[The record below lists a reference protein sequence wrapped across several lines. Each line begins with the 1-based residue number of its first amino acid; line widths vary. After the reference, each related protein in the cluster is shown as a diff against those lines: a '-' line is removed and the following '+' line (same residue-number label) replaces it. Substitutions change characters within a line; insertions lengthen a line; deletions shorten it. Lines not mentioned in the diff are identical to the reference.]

1 MSEAPERLIARLE
14 QLARNEQR
22 EKRLPSISAAVLR
35 DGEPIWNS
43 SVGVAS
49 VEDGLEATPDT
60 QYRIGSITKTFTA
73 AAIMQLRDAGKL
85 DLEDTLDRH
94 VEGAAHT
101 PTIRRLLSHA
111 SGLQRET
118 QDDSWLTLRFAPP
131 DELLETLAQAELVL
145 PAGARF
151 HYSNLA
157 FALLGIVVER
167 VSGVPYQDYVRERLF
182 GPVGLA
188 RVSFEPEP
196 PAAKGYLA
204 QPYADGVWD
213 TIGVETGAWASA
225 GQLWG
230 TAADICRWGAFLAD
244 PDESVLA
251 SSSAEEMRT
260 VQAIDDHER
269 WLSGYGLG
277 LGLRRDPVAL
287 RPGDAGFAGVA
298 SSHDRILAGHG
309 GSMPGFIAQLLFSAK
324 EKVVAVALTNESE
337 AALGELTLALVRTT
351 VEEWPVAPETWRIGE
366 PPPDDVV
373 PLLGIWFMEAARV
386 VFRWRDGKL
395 EARFDGTP
403 DWQPSSIYER
413 EADDRWRTV
422 SGPEHGEALRIV
434 RGDDGSVE
442 GMVWAG
448 YPVTREPG
456 PWRAPE

>member
-1 MSEAPERLIARLE
+1 VSETPERLTARLE
-14 QLARNEQR
+14 RFVRQEQR
-22 EKRLPSISAAVLR
+22 EKRAPSIAAAVRR
-35 DGEPIWNS
+35 DGELIWETA
-43 SVGVAS
+43 VGAADVAAG
-49 VEDGLEATPDT
+49 VEAAPDT

-118 QDDSWLTLRFAPP
+118 QDDSWLTLRFAAP

-182 GPVGLA
+182 EPVGLT
-188 RVSFEPEP
+188 RVSFEPEQ

-230 TAADICRWGAFLAD
+230 TASDICRWGEFLAE

-251 SSSAEEMRT
+251 TSSAEEMRT

-277 LGLRRDPVAL
+277 LALRRD
-287 RPGDAGFAGVA
+287 G
-298 SSHDRILAGHG
+298 DRILAGHS
-309 GSMPGFIAQLLFSAK
+309 GSMPGFIALLVFSAK
-324 EKVVAVALTNESE
+324 EKVVAAALTNESE
-337 AALGELTLALVRTT
+337 AALGELGLALVQTT
-351 VEEWPVAPETWRIGE
+351 IEEWPVAPETWRIGE

-386 VFRWRDGKL
+386 VFRWREGKL
-395 EARFDGTP
+395 EARFDGIP
-403 DWQPSSIYER
+403 EWQPCSIYER
-413 EADDRWRTV
+413 ETDDRWRTV

-434 RGDDGSVE
+434 RGPDGSVE
-442 GMVWAG
+442 RMVWAG

>member
-1 MSEAPERLIARLE
+1 VAKLDQRLRSH
-14 QLARNEQR
+14 QR
-22 EKRLPSISAAVLR
+22 EKRLASLAAAVLR
-35 DGEPIWNS
+35 DGELIWETAL
-43 SVGVAS
+43 GAAD
-49 VEDGLEATPDT
+49 VEAGIEATPDT

-94 VEGAAHT
+94 IDGTAYT
-101 PTIRRLLSHA
+101 PTIRRLLSHV

-118 QDDSWLTLRFAPP
+118 QDDSWLRLRFAQP

-145 PAGARF
+145 PPGARF

-167 VSGVPYQDYVRERLF
+167 VSGLPYQDYVRGRLF
-182 GPVGLA
+182 EPVGLT

-204 QPYADGVWD
+204 QPYSDGVWE
-213 TIGVETGAWASA
+213 TISIETGAWASA

-230 TAADICRWGAFLAD
+230 TVADIGRWGAFLAD

-251 SSSAEEMRT
+251 ASSAEEMRT
-260 VQAIDDHER
+260 VQAIADHER

-277 LGLRRDPVAL
+277 LGLTRD
-287 RPGDAGFAGVA
+287 G
-298 SSHDRILAGHG
+298 DRILAGHG
-309 GSMPGFIAQLLFSAK
+309 GSMPGFIGELLFSAK
-324 EKVVAVALTNESE
+324 DKVVVAELTNESE
-337 AALGELTLALVRTT
+337 ADIAELGVALLGTT
-351 VEEWPVAPETWRIGE
+351 VDEWPVTPEPWRIGE

-386 VFRWRDGKL
+386 VFRWREGKL

-403 DWQPSSIYER
+403 DWRPPSVFER
-413 EADDRWRTV
+413 ESDDRWRTV
-422 SGPEHGEALRIV
+422 SGPEQGEALRIG
-434 RGDDGSVE
+434 RGPDGLVKQL
-442 GMVWAG
+442 VWAG

-456 PWRAPE
+456 PWRVPE

>member
-1 MSEAPERLIARLE
+1 MSEISERLAACLDRLVCG
-14 QLARNEQR
+14 LQR

-35 DGEPIWNS
+35 DGELIWETA
-43 SVGVAS
+43 VGAANVEAS
-49 VEDGLEATPDT
+49 LEATPDT

-101 PTIRRLLSHA
+101 PTIRRMLSHA

-118 QDDSWLTLRFAPP
+118 HDDSWLTLRFASP
-131 DELLETLAQAELVL
+131 DELLETLAEAELVL

-167 VSGVPYQDYVRERLF
+167 VAGMSYQDYVRERLF
-182 GPVGLA
+182 EPVGLT
-188 RVSFEPEP
+188 RVSFEPES
-196 PAAKGYLA
+196 PAAQGYLA

-213 TIGVETGAWASA
+213 AIDVETGAWASA

-230 TAADICRWGAFLAD
+230 TAGDICRWGAFLAD

-251 SSSAEEMRT
+251 ASSAEEMRT
-260 VQAIDDHER
+260 VQTITDHER
-269 WLSGYGLG
+269 WLAGYGLG
-277 LGLRRDPVAL
+277 LGLSRD
-287 RPGDAGFAGVA
+287 G
-298 SSHDRILAGHG
+298 DRILAGHG
-309 GSMPGFIAQLLFSAK
+309 GSMPGFIATLEFSAK
-324 EKVVAVALTNESE
+324 EKVAAAALTNVWEADLSE
-337 AALGELTLALVRTT
+337 LGNALVGTT
-351 VEEWPVAPETWRIGE
+351 VEEWPVAPETWRVGE

-373 PLLGIWFMEAARV
+373 PLLGIWFMEAARI
-386 VFRWRDGKL
+386 VFRWREGKL
-395 EARFDGTP
+395 EGRFDGMP
-403 DWQPSSIYER
+403 DWRPSSVFER
-413 EADDRWRTV
+413 ETDDRWRIV
-422 SGPEHGEALRIV
+422 SGPEHGEALRIM
-434 RGDDGSVE
+434 RAEDGTVSGLVL
-442 GMVWAG
+442 AG

>member
-1 MSEAPERLIARLE
+1 VSEIPERLTARLE
-14 QLARNEQR
+14 QRLRGVQR
-22 EKRLPSISAAVLR
+22 EKRAPSISAAVIR
-35 DGEPIWNS
+35 DGELIWETA
-43 SVGVAS
+43 VGVAD
-49 VEDGLEATPDT
+49 VEADLEATPDT

-131 DELLETLAQAELVL
+131 DELLETLEQAELVL
-145 PAGARF
+145 PSGARF

-167 VSGVPYQDYVRERLF
+167 VSGVPYMDYVRERLF
-182 GPVGLA
+182 EPLGLT
-188 RVSFEPEP
+188 RVSFEPDP

-213 TIGVETGAWASA
+213 TIGVETGAWAAA

-230 TAADICRWGAFLAD
+230 TAGDICRWGAFLAD
-244 PDESVLA
+244 PDESVLT

-260 VQAIDDHER
+260 VQAIADHDR

-277 LGLRRDPVAL
+277 LGLTRD
-287 RPGDAGFAGVA
+287 G
-298 SSHDRILAGHG
+298 DRILAGHG
-309 GSMPGFIAQLLFSAK
+309 GSMPGFIATLGFSAK
-324 EKVVAVALTNESE
+324 EKVVVAALTNESE
-337 AALGELTLALVRTT
+337 ADISELGVELLATT
-351 VEEWPVAPETWRIGE
+351 VDEWPVAPETWRVGE

-373 PLLGIWFMEAARV
+373 PLLGIWFMEASRL
-386 VFRWRDGKL
+386 VFRWREGKL
-395 EARFDGTP
+395 EARFDGIP
-403 DWQPSSIYER
+403 DWRPSSVYER
-413 EADDRWRTV
+413 EAEDRWRTV
-422 SGPEHGEALRIV
+422 SGPEQGEALRIE
-434 RGDDGSVE
+434 RADDGSVE
-442 GMVWAG
+442 KLVWAG

>member
-1 MSEAPERLIARLE
+1 V
-14 QLARNEQR
+14 
-22 EKRLPSISAAVLR
+22 PSIAAAVLR
-35 DGEPIWNS
+35 DGELIWETA
-43 SVGVAS
+43 VGVAD
-49 VEDGLEATPDT
+49 VEAGVEATPDT

-118 QDDSWLTLRFAPP
+118 HDDSWLTLRFAQP

-145 PAGARF
+145 PSGARF

-167 VSGVPYQDYVRERLF
+167 VSGRPYMDYVRERLF
-182 GPVGLA
+182 EPVGLT
-188 RVSFEPEP
+188 RVSFEPDS

-204 QPYADGVWD
+204 QPYADGVWG

-230 TAADICRWGAFLAD
+230 TAGDICRWGAFLAD

-251 SSSAEEMRT
+251 ASSAEEMRT
-260 VQAIDDHER
+260 VQAISDHER
-269 WLSGYGLG
+269 WQSGYGLG
-277 LGLRRDPVAL
+277 LGLSRD
-287 RPGDAGFAGVA
+287 GE
-298 SSHDRILAGHG
+298 RILAGHS

-324 EKVVAVALTNESE
+324 EKVVAAALTNESE
-337 AALGELTLALVRTT
+337 SPLGELTLRLVGTT
-351 VEEWPVAPETWRIGE
+351 LEEWPVAPEAWRIGE

-373 PLLGIWFMEAARV
+373 PILGIWFMEAARLV
-386 VFRWRDGKL
+386 LRWRDGKL
-395 EARFDGTP
+395 EGRFDDMP
-403 DWQPSSIYER
+403 DWQPSSIFER
-413 EADDRWRTV
+413 GADDRWRTV
-422 SGPEHGEALRIV
+422 SGPEHGETLRIQ
-434 RGDDGSVE
+434 RDADGSIVQ
-442 GMVWAG
+442 MVWAG

-456 PWRAPE
+456 PWRASDAA

>member
-1 MSEAPERLIARLE
+1 VSEIPAQLAARLE
-14 QLARNEQR
+14 QLVRSAQR
-22 EKRLPSISAAVLR
+22 EKRLPSIAAAVLR
-35 DGEPIWNS
+35 DGEVVWETA
-43 SVGVAS
+43 VGAAD
-49 VEDGLEATPDT
+49 VEADLEATPDT

-118 QDDSWLTLRFAPP
+118 QDDSWLTLRFASP

-145 PAGARF
+145 PSGARF

-167 VSGVPYQDYVRERLF
+167 ASGTPYMDYVRERLF
-182 GPVGLA
+182 EPVGLR

-196 PAAKGYLA
+196 PAAKGYIA

-213 TIGVETGAWASA
+213 TISVETGAWASA

-230 TAADICRWGAFLAD
+230 TASNICRWGSFLAD

-251 SSSAEEMRT
+251 VSSAEEMRT
-260 VQAIDDHER
+260 VQAIADHER

-277 LGLRRDPVAL
+277 LGLTRD
-287 RPGDAGFAGVA
+287 G
-298 SSHDRILAGHG
+298 DRILAGHG

-324 EKVVAVALTNESE
+324 EKVVVALLTNESE
-337 AALGELTLALVRTT
+337 ADIGELAVKLLATT
-351 VEEWPVAPETWRIGE
+351 VEEWPVAPEAWRIGE
-366 PPPDDVV
+366 PPPGDVV
-373 PLLGIWFMEAARV
+373 PVLGIWFMEAGRL
-386 VFRWRDGKL
+386 VFRWREGKL
-395 EARFDGTP
+395 EARLDGMP
-403 DWQPSSIYER
+403 DWQPSSMLER
-413 EADDRWRTV
+413 ETEDRWRIV

-434 RGDDGSVE
+434 RAEDGSVE
-442 GMVWAG
+442 RMVLAG